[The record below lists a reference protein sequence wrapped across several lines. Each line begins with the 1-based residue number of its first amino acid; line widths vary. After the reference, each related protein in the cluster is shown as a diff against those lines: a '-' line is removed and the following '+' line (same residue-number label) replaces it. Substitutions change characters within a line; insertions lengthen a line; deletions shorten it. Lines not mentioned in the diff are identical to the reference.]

1 MEGLESQRVD
11 ALSVRLG
18 LAAFYFLL
26 LPAETSASP
35 LNDISQL

>member
-1 MEGLESQRVD
+1 MEGPESQRVD

-18 LAAFYFLL
+18 LAAFYLL
-26 LPAETSASP
+26 LRPAETFSSP